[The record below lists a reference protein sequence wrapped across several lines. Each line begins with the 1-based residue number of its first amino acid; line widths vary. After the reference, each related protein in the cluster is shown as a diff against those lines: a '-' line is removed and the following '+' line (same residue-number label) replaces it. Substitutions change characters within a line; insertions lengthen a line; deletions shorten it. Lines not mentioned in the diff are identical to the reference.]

1 MYFIFLQDCLVGK
14 LLHDLCHKNDIHK
27 VVNHLKETRQAGFS
41 TSPIY
46 KLHLHE
52 DSYVNVQTKSKY
64 FKSNDNREL
73 HFIMAAHSIIGYVIK
88 YEY

>member
-1 MYFIFLQDCLVGK
+1 MGR
-14 LLHDLCHKNDIHK
+14 LLHDICHKNDAHK
-27 VVNHLKETRQAGFS
+27 VSNHLQETRRAGFS

-64 FKSNDNREL
+64 FKSNDSQEMD
-73 HFIMAAHSIIGYVIK
+73 FIMAAHSIIGYVRNINDK
-88 YEY
+88 NN